1 MATKLDHGA
10 GLLRLSRLVR
20 PPPLG
25 LVLVTNP
32 ADDRG
37 FAAAATRLAAEL
49 VGRPEALQAML
60 RMRYRRAVVRRRDL
74 TGEQFETWY
83 VYRDGRWTPSRA
95 VPAKSEGAS

>member
-1 MATKLDHGA
+1 MATKFERGA
-10 GLLRLSRLVR
+10 GILRLTRLVR
-20 PPPLG
+20 PPPLR

-37 FAAAATRLAAEL
+37 FAAAATRLAAEV

-74 TGEQFETWY
+74 AGEQFETWY
-83 VYRDGRWTPSRA
+83 VYRDGRWTASRSVTA
-95 VPAKSEGAS
+95 QAEGRS